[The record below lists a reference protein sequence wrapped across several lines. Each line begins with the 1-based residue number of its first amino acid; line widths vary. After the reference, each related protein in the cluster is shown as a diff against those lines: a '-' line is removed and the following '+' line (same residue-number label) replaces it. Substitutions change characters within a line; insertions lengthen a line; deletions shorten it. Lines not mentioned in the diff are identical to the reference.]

1 MRKHCTMAELVAIR
15 DGEGSEWAREHLNEC
30 PTCRHELDLVHRR
43 VAALRALGARRAPR
57 DRWPE
62 VRAAAERERRA
73 LRARRM
79 RWGALAIAAGVVLAL
94 GARTVLTSG
103 RTSDDHGTTP
113 TAELAT
119 LMTQSQQLEAAL
131 RSYGPDGRVLNAR
144 AAGVIADLEDR
155 IALVDAGIAQ
165 ENVRD
170 GATSD
175 LVGLW
180 RNRVELMGALV
191 NAHVTRVSYVGF

>member
-1 MRKHCTMAELVAIR
+1 MLI
-15 DGEGSEWAREHLNEC
+15 
-30 PTCRHELDLVHRR
+30 
-43 VAALRALGARRAPR
+43 
-57 DRWPE
+57 
-62 VRAAAERERRA
+62 
-73 LRARRM
+73 
-79 RWGALAIAAGVVLAL
+79 
-94 GARTVLTSG
+94 GART
-103 RTSDDHGTTP
+103 SDQHGTTP
-113 TAELAT
+113 PAELAT
-119 LMTQSQQLEAAL
+119 LMAQSQQLEAAL
-131 RSYGPDGRVLNAR
+131 RSYDPEGRVLNAR

-165 ENVRD
+165 EDARD

>member
-1 MRKHCTMAELVAIR
+1 MAELVAIR
-15 DGEGSEWAREHLNEC
+15 EGEGSAWARGHLDEC
-30 PTCRHELDLVHRR
+30 SSCRHELDLVHHR
-43 VAALRALGARRAPR
+43 VAALRALSAWRPPR

-62 VRAAAERERRA
+62 VRAGAERERRA
-73 LRARRM
+73 LRVRRV
-79 RWGALAIAAGVVLAL
+79 RWGALAIAAGAVLAV
-94 GARTVLTSG
+94 GGRTVLTHSAASG
-103 RTSDDHGTTP
+103 DRGTP
-113 TAELAT
+113 SAAELAT

-131 RSYGPDGRVLNAR
+131 RSYGPEGRVLNAR

-165 ENVRD
+165 QNARED
-170 GATSD
+170 ASSD

>member
-1 MRKHCTMAELVAIR
+1 MRKHCTMAELVAVR
-15 DGEGSEWAREHLNEC
+15 DGEGSVWARGHLDEC
-30 PTCRHELDLVHRR
+30 PSCQHELDLLHRR
-43 VAALRALGARRAPR
+43 VAALRALGARRPPR

-73 LRARRM
+73 ARVRRAV
-79 RWGALAIAAGVVLAL
+79 WGALAVAAGIVLAVGGRAL
-94 GARTVLTSG
+94 VTGAGSASPGAPATA
-103 RTSDDHGTTP
+103 
-113 TAELAT
+113 AELAT
-119 LMTQSQQLEAAL
+119 LMSQSQQLEAAL

-155 IALVDAGIAQ
+155 IALVDAGIVQ
-165 ENVRD
+165 ENTRGD
-170 GATSD
+170 TSGD

-180 RNRVELMGALV
+180 RNRVELMDALV